1 MKTENVPTRGDRLN
15 QWIQA
20 NGLNPARRGALW
32 QAPLALALAIAA
44 LIGGSVLQGM
54 LKLPVVMGWGQ
65 QLAALLASVLIA
77 WALGESRALLGLRWP
92 ARQAWLQA
100 VGVGLSITAVGWVAE
115 RFLPP
120 DPAPLTI
127 EYFLYE
133 ATMPGLG
140 EEFSMRGAWL
150 CLLVVGLSRFERLPG
165 RAALALGLSALPFA
179 ALHVLEVSG
188 LQLVVIFLYTFY
200 AAVVLGWLRLSSA
213 SIWPAVLAHNVANVA
228 GGLISLLLR
237 H

>member
-1 MKTENVPTRGDRLN
+1 MSREAQSSQTNHLH

-20 NGLNPARRGALW
+20 NELDPARRGALW
-32 QAPLALALAIAA
+32 QALLTVALAIAA
-44 LIGGSVLQGM
+44 LIGGSIVQGM

-77 WALGESRALLGLRWP
+77 WALGEPRALLGLRWP
-92 ARQAWLQA
+92 ARQAWLHA
-100 VGVGLSITAVGWVAE
+100 VWVGLSITAVGWVAE

-165 RAALALGLSALPFA
+165 RAALALAISALPFA

-200 AAVVLGWLRLSSA
+200 AAVALGWLRLSSA

-228 GGLISLLLR
+228 GGVISLLLR